1 MHQLAE
7 ARNHDDDWTGLKDG
21 AARRKRQ
28 TRLNVRAHR
37 KRKLQQKISCNEVQV
52 GAIQYFQS
60 PPVMKPTH
68 ESPDLQGTHLC
79 LHRPPS
85 ASCLGASASGLLLP
99 APTFT
104 PLCPDGTIMLP
115 LSSDHLIPLVQY
127 NVFRAA
133 LTNMFLLSI
142 TNLISRKCDIST
154 ALQTTPIFP
163 SPAVPPPSL
172 APTTLQRSVPH
183 DIWIDLLPHGIMRDN
198 AIRTMDTF
206 DYENLC
212 SDMVGGYYQ
221 GRNDIELTGVLVWA
235 NPWHVSGWEVTEGF
249 LKKWGFLLNDCW
261 EIMASTN
268 YWRERRGDDPL
279 VFNI

>member
-1 MHQLAE
+1 
-7 ARNHDDDWTGLKDG
+7 
-21 AARRKRQ
+21 
-28 TRLNVRAHR
+28 
-37 KRKLQQKISCNEVQV
+37 
-52 GAIQYFQS
+52 
-60 PPVMKPTH
+60 
-68 ESPDLQGTHLC
+68 
-79 LHRPPS
+79 
-85 ASCLGASASGLLLP
+85 
-99 APTFT
+99 
-104 PLCPDGTIMLP
+104 MLP

-172 APTTLQRSVPH
+172 APTPLQQSVPH
-183 DIWIDLLPHGIMRDN
+183 DMWIDLLPHGIMRDN

-249 LKKWGFLLNDCW
+249 VKKWGFLLNDCW